1 MPDEKKIVQKH
12 TVIMDERSRISLTGV
27 LDVFA
32 FDEENIV
39 TETELGML
47 TIRGINLHVNKLNL
61 EKGELE
67 VDGEID
73 SLFYSQPGSFEK
85 SKNSLLARLFKWF
98 K

>member
-1 MPDEKKIVQKH
+1 MPEEKKIIQKH
-12 TVIMDERSRISLTGV
+12 TVIMDERNKISLTGI

-47 TIRGINLHVNKLNL
+47 TIRGGNLHVNKLNL

-67 VDGEID
+67 VDGELD
-73 SLFYSQPGSFEK
+73 SIAYSQNGAYDK
-85 SKNSLLARLFKWF
+85 SKNSIFARLFK
-98 K
+98 

>member
-1 MPDEKKIVQKH
+1 MPEEKKIIQKH
-12 TVIMDERSRISLTGV
+12 TILMDERNKISLTGI

-47 TIRGINLHVNKLNL
+47 TIRGGNLHVNKLNL

-67 VDGEID
+67 VDGELD
-73 SLFYSQPGSFEK
+73 SIAYSQPGGYDK
-85 SKNSLLARLFKWF
+85 SKNSIFARLFK
-98 K
+98 

>member
-1 MPDEKKIVQKH
+1 MPDEKKIMQKH
-12 TVIMDERSRISLTGV
+12 TVLMDERNRISLTGV

-47 TIRGINLHVNKLNL
+47 TIKGINLHVNKLNL

-67 VDGEID
+67 VDGEMD
-73 SLFYSQPGSFEK
+73 SISYSDSGGYNK
-85 SKNSLLARLFKWF
+85 SKSSILARLFK
-98 K
+98 

>member
-1 MPDEKKIVQKH
+1 MPEEKKIIQKH
-12 TVIMDERSRISLTGV
+12 TVIMDERNKISLTGI

-47 TIRGINLHVNKLNL
+47 TIRGGNLHVNKLNL

-67 VDGEID
+67 VDGELD
-73 SLFYSQPGSFEK
+73 SIAYSQPGAYDK
-85 SKNSLLARLFKWF
+85 SKNSIFARLFK
-98 K
+98 